1 MDYKQKKIIA
11 FYIFNMALYVGIAIY
26 YIHNKLDFEKEDH
39 KKIYVVY
46 IMYSVIDE
54 SIKFILIILI
64 ILALCNKKNEISE
77 SDSTRMESVV
87 LTVNDDHLSSSM
99 SELQYE
105 NHLPNALSVSLYK
118 SAIN

>member
-87 LTVNDDHLSSSM
+87 YTVNDDHLSSSM